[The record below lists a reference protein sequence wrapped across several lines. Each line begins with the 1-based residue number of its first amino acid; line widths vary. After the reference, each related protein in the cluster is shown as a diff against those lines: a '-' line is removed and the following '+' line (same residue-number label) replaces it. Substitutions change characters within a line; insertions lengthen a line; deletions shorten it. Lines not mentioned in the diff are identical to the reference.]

1 MKTVDVEDGFIRC
14 VDEGHGP
21 TVVLLP
27 PLGYSHTI
35 WREQI
40 QVMSSDYR
48 VLALDPR
55 GVGASSRL
63 RGWRGLLRRQADDT
77 AAVLDALGVERAVVC
92 GVSYGGVLAQ
102 RFAVDHPDRVAGL
115 ITVDSFS
122 ETRPHSLP
130 TTVNRVAMEL
140 TGWLWLFPG
149 LMRPAI
155 RRLYAPWP
163 HVLPVMEGGLASIRR
178 AETVK
183 LRYVLN
189 WVNMTSELSRVRS
202 PALAIV
208 ADSQWLRPLSQ
219 RIVDSLHDARLRVV
233 ADSFDPTNLC
243 QPKEFERLVRDF
255 LREIDW

>member
-1 MKTVDVEDGFIRC
+1 MRSMDIADGFVRY
-14 VDEGHGP
+14 VDQGQGAA
-21 TVVLLP
+21 VVLLP

-40 QVMSSDYR
+40 QVLSSGYR

-55 GVGASSRL
+55 GVGTSSRL
-63 RGWRGLLRRQADDT
+63 HGWRGLLRRQANDIV
-77 AAVLDALGVERAVVC
+77 ALLDQLDVERAVVC

-102 RFAVDHPDRVAGL
+102 RFAVDYPDRTAGL

-122 ETRPHSLP
+122 ETRPHSIP

-163 HVLPVMEGGLASIRR
+163 DALSVMEDGLASIRR
-178 AETVK
+178 VETVK
-183 LRYVLN
+183 LRYALN

-208 ADSQWLRPLSQ
+208 ADSPWLRPLSQ
-219 RIVDSLHDARLRVV
+219 RIVDALPDSRLRVV
-233 ADSFDPTNLC
+233 ENSFDPTNLC
-243 QPKEFERLVRDF
+243 QPETFNRVVWDF
-255 LREIDW
+255 IRELDW